1 MPLAELPVGLGR
13 FEFDCKLL
21 RALPCMP
28 GPSTMSPDPTL
39 ETFDRPCL
47 APTGP
52 RAFRGG
58 MPGVDSSSFSLFC
71 VAAAPMSW
79 SSLGLF
85 RGAACCPLSA
95 PAAVFSLRPAS
106 TEAKLPPPPP
116 PCCAPG
122 STSPTLGRRCLP
134 AAPPIAAAAPEAG
147 APPEAAPPPREP
159 ATPPEP
165 TTGAPTR
172 YCTAPNADEPPPN
185 ADDEPNA
192 DEAAAKDDAG
202 DEGDIE

>member
-147 APPEAAPPPREP
+147 APPPREP

>member
-122 STSPTLGRRCLP
+122 STSPTLGLRCLP

-147 APPEAAPPPREP
+147 APPPREP

-172 YCTAPNADEPPPN
+172 YCTAPNDEAEPTGI
-185 ADDEPNA
+185 DDPPNA